1 MKWARIFIKTVEI
14 FEPESKIYIHGIN
27 LHKKNIYELRN
38 FKNIIEINNKKIKL
52 HPSLEGQRAKGG
64 GWMAQIISMRAG
76 MFLEAMEKY
85 PDEDIYVTCDVDMV
99 LLKELNDLRKGMEDK
114 DLGLCV
120 FIAKNKPREE
130 KFTPKVMATFVC
142 AKRTDAAIKYFK
154 RCDELSREIYIRT
167 IDQIALVRAYKEL
180 KNELKIHVFD
190 RAYLD
195 PFFLVNSYLW
205 SAHKSMMGS
214 KKNKLKL
221 YKKFVQDIVKHPIK
235 IESIKRGINEDAQLI
250 RRDYVDTK
258 KVNRFQDIT

>member
-14 FEPESKIYIHGIN
+14 FEPESKVYIHGIN
-27 LHKKNIYELRN
+27 LHKKNTYELRN

-85 PDEDIYVTCDVDMV
+85 PDEDIYITCDVDMV
-99 LLKELNDLRKGMEDK
+99 LLKELNDLRKSMKNK

-120 FIAKNKPREE
+120 FLAKNKPRVENY
-130 KFTPKVMATFVC
+130 TDKVMATFVC

-154 RCDELSREIYIRT
+154 RCDDLSSERYIRT
-167 IDQIALVRAYKEL
+167 IDQIALVNAYKEM
-180 KNELKIHVFD
+180 KDDLKIHVLT
-190 RAYLD
+190 RSYLD
-195 PFFLVNSYLW
+195 PFFLIDSYLW

-214 KKNKLKL
+214 KRDKLKL
-221 YKKFVQDIVKHPIK
+221 YKDFVTSIEDKRPEQIREIK
-235 IESIKRGINEDAQLI
+235 KRIGISAKVI
-250 RRDYVDTK
+250 REGKKKYVDTK
-258 KVNRFQDIT
+258 